1 MMAMSVQKNR
11 VRPVCNRTVNF
22 PPLRVRGN
30 RYDTCVIDYL
40 WYQTSTTGEWLLDD
54 YCRPQPDP
62 ERWPSSRNGTGFRA
76 VAAKVHAMGLKFG
89 IHIMRGTS
97 TFAASQNCLIKGAQP
112 EARIRDVA
120 AAPCSW
126 STYSLSVNVSK
137 SAGVQFYRSILEQYV
152 PLRHYLCCCYTRP
165 CFS

>member
-1 MMAMSVQKNR
+1 MG
-11 VRPVCNRTVNF
+11 T
-22 PPLRVRGN
+22 L

-40 WYQTSTTGEWLLDD
+40 WYQTSTTGEWILDEH
-54 YCRPQPDP
+54 CRPRPDP
-62 ERWPSSRNGTGFRA
+62 ERWPSSQNGVGFRA

-120 AAPCSW
+120 AAACSW

-137 SAGVQFYRSILEQYV
+137 PAGVQFYRSLLEQCA
-152 PLRHYLCCCYTRP
+152 PLRHNLCCRYARP
-165 CFS
+165 CCGQCGWLGRRHSVSLP

>member
-1 MMAMSVQKNR
+1 
-11 VRPVCNRTVNF
+11 
-22 PPLRVRGN
+22 
-30 RYDTCVIDYL
+30 
-40 WYQTSTTGEWLLDD
+40 
-54 YCRPQPDP
+54 
-62 ERWPSSRNGTGFRA
+62 
-76 VAAKVHAMGLKFG
+76 MGLKFG

-112 EARIRDVA
+112 EARIRDVV

-152 PLRHYLCCCYTRP
+152 PLHHYLCCCYTRP
-165 CFS
+165 CVSQ